1 MQINRTA
8 LIRYKTIDR
17 CLCNRDR
24 NWTLQ
29 DLMEACGK
37 ALQADDE
44 REEAVASRRAIQMD
58 LDLMRSATR
67 GYNAPIIVVDKK
79 YYTYEDPNFSITKI
93 PLTTHDLEQIGQI
106 AQLLEHFKGY
116 EYFKEA
122 EEWVAQL
129 KNKSLGIENTI
140 ALPKAV
146 SNPPSETT
154 FALSDTGNT
163 STVEFYALGDYA
175 PELIAN
181 PLHPSQKLL
190 NVRIDKLHHFSIE
203 VVVDLQLER
212 LLLSYGEFIEILA
225 PKPLRL
231 KLGTR
236 IWKAGRHY

>member
-8 LIRYKTIDR
+8 LIRYKTIDH
-17 CLCNRDR
+17 CLCNRAR
-24 NWTLQ
+24 NWTLL

-37 ALQADDE
+37 ALQAEDD
-44 REEAVASRRAIQMD
+44 REEAIVSRRAIQMD
-58 LDLMRSATR
+58 LDLMRSATK
-67 GYNAPIIVVDKK
+67 GYNAPIVVVDKK
-79 YYTYEDPNFSITKI
+79 YYTYEDANFSITKT
-93 PLTTHDLEQIGQI
+93 PLTAHDLDQIGQI

-122 EEWVAQL
+122 EEWVEQL
-129 KNKSLGIENTI
+129 KNKSLGIENAI
-140 ALPKAV
+140 ASPKTAT
-146 SNPPSETT
+146 NTPSDTT
-154 FALSDTGNT
+154 FVLSDTGNT
-163 STVEFYALGDYA
+163 STVEFYAQGDYA

-190 NVRIDKLHHFSIE
+190 NIRIDKLHHFSID
-203 VVVDLQLER
+203 VVIDLQLER

>member
-8 LIRYKTIDR
+8 LTRYKTIDH
-17 CLCNRDR
+17 CLCNRER
-24 NWTLQ
+24 NWTLL
-29 DLMEACGK
+29 DLMEACGR
-37 ALQADDE
+37 ALQDE
-44 REEAVASRRAIQMD
+44 DGREEAVVSRRAIQMD
-58 LDLMRSATR
+58 LDLMRSATK
-67 GYNAPIIVVDKK
+67 GYNAPIVVVDKK
-79 YYTYEDPNFSITKI
+79 YYTYEDPHFSITKI
-93 PLTTHDLEQIGQI
+93 PLTAHDLSQIEQI

-122 EEWVAQL
+122 DEWVTQL
-129 KNKSLGIENTI
+129 KNKSLGIENI
-140 ALPKAV
+140 IV
-146 SNPPSETT
+146 SPTAEEST
-154 FALSDTGNT
+154 LSDAPFSLSSVGNT

-203 VVVDLQLER
+203 VVIDLQLER